1 MTVSFIIPVFN
12 VEHYLSQCVKSI
24 SCQTYRD
31 VEIILVDDGSPDNS
45 PALCDQLA
53 NEDSRIIVIHKING
67 GLSDARN
74 AGLLKATGDYVVF
87 VDGDD
92 FWTKPEALEQ
102 LMLIAEKHQECD
114 FIGFNC
120 SYYYPLTNVFVP
132 WVEYS
137 ESLSESSSGSDAI
150 VSLVQSGTFPMS
162 ACLKLLKRKFLVDN
176 SILFIKGQIAEDIP
190 WFINILE
197 KCNNCCFINHYFYA
211 YRQNVS
217 GSITNTSGERSFKSL
232 LDIVETEVSLIN
244 HRNLTSEAKDA
255 LYSFLAYELCILF
268 TYSNP
273 SKEIRS
279 KLKSYSWLIQYD
291 MNPKVRRVRIV
302 KSLIGLPLTVSLLK
316 IYNKRRNRKK
326 R

>member
-120 SYYYPLTNVFVP
+120 SYYF
-132 WVEYS
+132 
-137 ESLSESSSGSDAI
+137 
-150 VSLVQSGTFPMS
+150 
-162 ACLKLLKRKFLVDN
+162 
-176 SILFIKGQIAEDIP
+176 
-190 WFINILE
+190 
-197 KCNNCCFINHYFYA
+197 
-211 YRQNVS
+211 
-217 GSITNTSGERSFKSL
+217 
-232 LDIVETEVSLIN
+232 
-244 HRNLTSEAKDA
+244 
-255 LYSFLAYELCILF
+255 
-268 TYSNP
+268 
-273 SKEIRS
+273 
-279 KLKSYSWLIQYD
+279 
-291 MNPKVRRVRIV
+291 
-302 KSLIGLPLTVSLLK
+302 
-316 IYNKRRNRKK
+316 
-326 R
+326 